1 MRTSLNEIA
10 AIEDHLLQRH
20 TPGAA
25 LLFEAK
31 MLLDA
36 DLQNK
41 VSSQQQVYSLV
52 QQYSRKQLKHE
63 IEAVHQQ
70 LFTQPEHLSFRQK
83 IARIFLNR

>member
-10 AIEDHLLQRH
+10 QIEDHLLQRH

-25 LLFEAK
+25 LLFEAQI
-31 MLLDA
+31 LLDA
-36 DLQNK
+36 DLRDK
-41 VSSQQQVYSLV
+41 VSSQQQVYRLI

-70 LFTQPEHLSFRQK
+70 LFTRPEHLSFRQK
-83 IARIFLNR
+83 IARLFLNR